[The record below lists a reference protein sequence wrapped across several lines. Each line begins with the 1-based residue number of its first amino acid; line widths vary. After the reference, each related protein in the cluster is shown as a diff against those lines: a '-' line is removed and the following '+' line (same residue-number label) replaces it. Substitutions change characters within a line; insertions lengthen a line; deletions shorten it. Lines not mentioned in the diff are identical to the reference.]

1 MPSMNE
7 INNLINIKNIK
18 LTTARKSILELLID
32 SNKPLSYED
41 MKENISMDKATF
53 YRNITIFEEENL
65 VSSFESNDKKRYF
78 EIFKTPHSHFL
89 CSSCSNIECIHKK
102 IDLNMPE
109 YKIDNIIIKG
119 ICKDCL
125 IKTKN

>member
-1 MPSMNE
+1 MNE
-7 INNLINIKNIK
+7 INNLNNIKNIK

-41 MKENISMDKATF
+41 MKEHISMDKATF
-53 YRNITIFEEENL
+53 YRNITIFEEESL

-78 EIFKTPHSHFL
+78 EIAKTPHSHFI
-89 CSSCSNIECIHKK
+89 CSSCSKIECIHKK
-102 IDLNMPE
+102 IDLNLPE

-119 ICKDCL
+119 ICKECL
-125 IKTKN
+125 LKKEKND